1 MITYIEGKLIEK
13 NPTYVVI
20 ECGGIG
26 YFINISLH
34 TYSKIDDSTAQS
46 GTGTSATLSTSKCKL
61 YTHFSVREDAHTLY
75 GFSEQR
81 ERRLFRHLISVSGV
95 GAATARMV
103 LSSLS
108 PEEVHKAIITKDV
121 AILQSVKGIGSKT
134 AERIIVDLKSRLEKE
149 GMSADALPVMSETGN
164 KIKDDALS
172 ALVMLGFAKIAA
184 EKAINQVLRTETGE
198 RSVEHLIK
206 ASLKNL

>member
-1 MITYIEGKLIEK
+1 MITHIEGKLIER

-34 TYSKIDDSTAQS
+34 TYSKIDDV
-46 GTGTSATLSTSKCKL
+46 GKCKL
-61 YTHFSVREDAHTLY
+61 YTHFAVREDAHTLY
-75 GFSEQR
+75 GFAEQQ
-81 ERRLFRHLISVSGV
+81 ERHLFRHLISVSGV
-95 GAATARMV
+95 GAGTARMV

-108 PEEVHKAIITKDV
+108 PDEVHQAILTKDV
-121 AILQSVKGIGSKT
+121 TLLQSVKGIGAKT
-134 AERIIVDLKSRLEKE
+134 AERIIVDLKDRLEKE
-149 GMSADALPVMSETGN
+149 GISADAVSAVSETSN

-172 ALVMLGFAKIAA
+172 ALVMLGFAKSAA
-184 EKAINQVLRTETGE
+184 EKAINQVLRTEGVE
-198 RSVEHLIK
+198 LSVEHLIK

>member
-20 ECGGIG
+20 DCGGVG

-34 TYSKIDDSTAQS
+34 TYSKIDDADP
-46 GTGTSATLSTSKCKL
+46 SASLRAGKCKL
-61 YTHFSVREDAHTLY
+61 YTHFAVREDAHTLY
-75 GFSEQR
+75 GFAEQQ
-81 ERRLFRHLISVSGV
+81 ERHLFRHLISVSGV
-95 GAATARMV
+95 GAGTARMV

-108 PEEVHKAIITKDV
+108 PDEVHQAILTKDV
-121 AILQSVKGIGSKT
+121 TLLQSVKGIGAKT
-134 AERIIVDLKSRLEKE
+134 AERIIIDLKDRLEKE
-149 GMSADALPVMSETGN
+149 GMIAGVASTVPETSN

-172 ALVMLGFAKIAA
+172 ALVMLGFAKSAA
-184 EKAINQVLRTETGE
+184 EKAINQVLRTEGVE
-198 RSVEHLIK
+198 LSVEHLIK

>member
-20 ECGGIG
+20 DCGGVG

-34 TYSKIDDSTAQS
+34 TYSKIDDTTTQP
-46 GTGTSATLSTSKCKL
+46 GTGKCRL
-61 YTHFSVREDAHTLY
+61 YTHFAVREDAHTLY
-75 GFSEQR
+75 GFAEQR

-149 GMSADALPVMSETGN
+149 GLSAGVVSAVHETGN

>member
-20 ECGGIG
+20 ECGGVG

-34 TYSKIDDSTAQS
+34 TYSKIDGSAAQP
-46 GTGTSATLSTSKCKL
+46 GTGKCKL
-61 YTHFSVREDAHTLY
+61 YTHFAVREDAHTLY
-75 GFSEQR
+75 GFAEQQ
-81 ERRLFRHLISVSGV
+81 ERRLFGHLISGSGV

-149 GMSADALPVMSETGN
+149 GLSAGVVSAVHETGN

-184 EKAINQVLRTETGE
+184 EK
-198 RSVEHLIK
+198 
-206 ASLKNL
+206 